1 VVIAVDKVLALVMA
15 GGAGERLQPLTRE
28 RSKSAVPFGGKY
40 RIIDFTLSNCL
51 NSGLRQIY
59 VLTQYRS
66 GSLHKHI
73 QEGWGISVSGLGD
86 FIYCVPAQQ
95 KRGADWYRGTA
106 DAIRQN
112 LDLVRGKDIES
123 VLILSGDHLYK
134 MNYLQMVA
142 YHRMKNADVVTSAF
156 RVRKQQAARTLG
168 VLEVDRTYRM
178 IGFEEKP
185 AQPKTIADAPEHV
198 LASMGVYIFKVATLI
213 KALKQP
219 GDDFGRDV
227 VPRMIGEGRKVFAYD
242 YEKENRI
249 EDFVVEVKE
258 GRRQKILVDRIRD
271 SSYWK
276 DVGTIDS
283 YYEANMDLVGV
294 DPLFNLYG
302 ERWPLRTYQ
311 RPLPP
316 TKVVLGGS
324 TPDSIVCEGCIV
336 SGGTVRK
343 SILSPGVVVERDA
356 VVEESIVFDDVN
368 IEPGARI
375 RRAIIDKE
383 ARIQSGASVG
393 HDLEADKTRG
403 CTISDT
409 GIVVVPKGVDIGPV

>member
-1 VVIAVDKVLALVMA
+1 MIAVDKVLALVMA

-73 QEGWGISVSGLGD
+73 QDGWGISVSGLGD

-142 YHRMKNADVVTSAF
+142 YHRMKNADITTSAI

-185 AQPKTIADAPEHV
+185 TQPKTIADAPEHV
-198 LASMGVYIFKVATLI
+198 LASMGIYIFKVATLI

-324 TPDSIVCEGCIV
+324 TPDSIVSEGCIV

-343 SILSPGVVVERDA
+343 SILSTGVVVERDA

-409 GIVVVPKGVDIGPV
+409 GIVVVSKGVDIGPV

>member
-1 VVIAVDKVLALVMA
+1 MIAVDKVLALVMA
-15 GGAGERLQPLTRE
+15 GGTGERLQPLTRY
-28 RSKSAVPFGGKY
+28 RSKSAVTFGGKF

-51 NSGLRQIY
+51 NSGLRQIS
-59 VLTQYRS
+59 VLTQYKS
-66 GSLHKHI
+66 SSLNRHI
-73 QEGWGISVSGLGD
+73 QEGWGISGSRMGYY
-86 FIYCVPAQQ
+86 IYCVPAQQ
-95 KRGADWYRGTA
+95 KVGADWYQGTA
-106 DAIRQN
+106 DAVRQN
-112 LDLVRGKDIES
+112 LDLVSGKDIES
-123 VLILSGDHLYK
+123 IVILSGDHIYK
-134 MNYLQMVA
+134 MNYLQMLT
-142 YHRMKNADVVTSAF
+142 YHRMKNADVTTSAI
-156 RVRKQQAARTLG
+156 RVRKEQAARTLG

-185 AQPKTIADAPEHV
+185 AQPRTNADAPEYV

-227 VPRMIGEGRKVFAYD
+227 VPRMIGEGRRVFAYD
-242 YEKENRI
+242 YEKENKI

-258 GRRQKILVDRIRD
+258 GRRQKVLVDRTRD
-271 SSYWK
+271 SFYWK

-283 YYEANMDLVGV
+283 YYEANMDLVSV
-294 DPLFNLYG
+294 DPFFNLYG
-302 ERWPLRTYQ
+302 ERWPFRTYH

-336 SGGTVRK
+336 SGGTVRR

-356 VVEESIVFDDVN
+356 LVEDSVVFDDVN

-383 ARIQSGASVG
+383 VRIQSGASLG
-393 HDLEADKTRG
+393 YDLEADKGRG
-403 CTISDT
+403 CTISDA
-409 GIVVVPKGVDIGPV
+409 GIVVIPKGMNIGLG